1 MNYKVDGNKLII
13 EGKLVYEALGR
24 IDDTLVNTFNSE
36 SIIILYDAYHLVPDK
51 DKPAI
56 YRKVDDPELQKTINQ
71 NVLCIDREGK
81 ILWRIEPTGDR
92 PVDHAHFF
100 EENGESW
107 VYRRDAEEYKIDPT
121 NGKILEFRMGI

>member
-1 MNYKVDGNKLII
+1 MNYQVDGNKLMIN
-13 EGKLVYEALGR
+13 GKLVYEAAGE
-24 IDDTLVNTFNSE
+24 IEETVVNKFNAE
-36 SIIILYDAYHLVPDK
+36 SIIIIYDPYYLVPDK
-51 DKPAI
+51 DIPAI

-71 NVLCIDREGK
+71 NVLCIDKEGN

-92 PVDHAHFF
+92 PVDHAHLF
-100 EENGESW
+100 EEGGDLW